1 MWTGRGRSPL
11 LPFPADDAHR
21 RGKARGNPAVRQGRG
36 GHGLARGPD
45 RPAHPADQPS
55 HRAPARAQAR
65 PSLAPRPA
73 DARRPAPAAPQLP
86 RSQGPRPLP
95 RAHQGTRPAPMIE
108 PGSPAP
114 DFALSDQDGHIV
126 KLEDLRGQT
135 TVLVFYP
142 MDFSPVCTD
151 QLNVYQEVEA
161 QLDAQLYGVSVDSAF
176 AHKAFQQQLGITFPL
191 LADFHPKGEV
201 SRAYGV
207 YIEERG
213 HDQRALVMIGP
224 DLEVKRSHL
233 SPSPLEIP
241 GANLIFDALEEQH
254 NQAAA

>member
-1 MWTGRGRSPL
+1 MWDRRARSPL
-11 LPFPADDAHR
+11 LRFPADDAHGR
-21 RGKARGNPAVRQGRG
+21 RKTRGSPAVRQDRY
-36 GHGLARGPD
+36 GHGFARGSDRSADAPD
-45 RPAHPADQPS
+45 QSPD
-55 HRAPARAQAR
+55 RAPARAQGR
-65 PSLAPRPA
+65 PPPPPRPA
-73 DARRPAPAAPQLP
+73 DAGRPAPPPAQLP
-86 RSQGPRPLP
+86 RAQGPRPLP

-114 DFALSDQDGHIV
+114 DFALPDQDGNIV

-142 MDFSPVCTD
+142 LDFSPVCTD

-161 QLDAQLYGVSVDSAF
+161 ELDAQLYGISVDSAF
-176 AHKAFQQQLGITFPL
+176 AHKAFQQQLGISFPL

-213 HDQRALVMIGP
+213 HNQRALVLIGP
-224 DLEVKRSHL
+224 DLEVKWSYM
-233 SPSPLEIP
+233 SPTPLEIP
-241 GANLIFDALEEQH
+241 GANLIFDAIHEL
-254 NQAAA
+254 QAA